1 MNHENGQLLPHGP
14 SPEAADSPL
23 PAPRAG
29 RLARATV
36 LGAALLTAGLALT
49 SCTSGTD
56 TGKESSNGQ
65 VASLESSSPDAA
77 GEVGSKIASPRSS
90 SAAADAAAEAKRPVL
105 RLDSS
110 TEEVNRLWNSYWA
123 CLQAHGVPMNQER
136 VEKAGDQAPPV
147 QDQKVEDQY
156 KAQYRACLYKMP
168 LQPVEERP
176 ETNPHYADDYR
187 HYVGCLRD
195 KGVKVHEVFAA
206 DGSPDGWT
214 YDDDYP
220 TDGSGPYTDKLDND
234 CRLEAFGGHDK

>member
-1 MNHENGQLLPHGP
+1 MNDEKDQLLPGVP
-14 SPEAADSPL
+14 VAVS
-23 PAPRAG
+23 PAPAARTG
-29 RLARATV
+29 RRARAAV

-49 SCTSGTD
+49 ACAGD
-56 TGKESSNGQ
+56 KDGERQASNGD
-65 VASLESSSPDAA
+65 VASLETSSP
-77 GEVGSKIASPRSS
+77 GVGARTASPGS
-90 SAAADAAAEAKRPVL
+90 ADAAVEAKRPVL

-110 TEEVNRLWNSYWA
+110 AEEADRLWDVYWA
-123 CLQAHGVPMNQER
+123 CLQAHGVPMNEQR
-136 VEKAGDQAPPV
+136 VETAGDQAPPV
-147 QDQKVEDQY
+147 QDQKVADQY

-187 HYVGCLRD
+187 AYVGCLRD

-214 YDDDYP
+214 FDDDYP
-220 TDGSGPYTDKLDND
+220 TDGSGPYNDKLDND